1 MVWCAKYRRRVLGGR
16 VAVRLRE
23 LIERKATEK
32 GWEIIAV
39 EVLPDQVHLVV

>member
-1 MVWCAKYRRRVLGGR
+1 VVWCAKYRRRVLGGR

-32 GWEIIAV
+32 GWEIIAR
-39 EVLPDQVHLVV
+39 EVMPDQVHLFV